1 MMNSIATVSV
11 SGALKAKLVAIADA
25 GFEGVEIFE
34 NDLLTS
40 PYPAGEIGAIIRD
53 QGLVCTAFQP
63 FRDFEGMPQAL
74 RTRAFDRA
82 ERKFDVMEELGAELL
97 IVSSNVSPDASGD
110 RNRIVADFRELGE
123 RAAARGLRVGFE
135 ALAWGRHIN
144 DHREAWAVVRDVD
157 HAAVGLV
164 LDSFGSLARNVP
176 VDSLRLIKAEKIF
189 HVQLADAPALSMD
202 ALSWSQHFRCMP
214 GQGDLPLVDYVA
226 ALRSMGYDGVLSL
239 EIFNDRFRAGSTSEI
254 AVDGMRSLKYL
265 LEQVDRRRT
274 QAPDPRIACRNIE
287 FIEFCSS
294 EEEAPQLTSML
305 HALGFR
311 PAGQHHRKAVTHW
324 RQGDI
329 NLVVNCEPEGFAHN
343 FGTVHGASVCA
354 IGVRVD
360 DAHAALERA
369 KALQISSFSQAVGP
383 GEIEIPAIRG
393 VGGSLIYFVSDDNVA
408 SIWETEFR
416 PLAPEPAGV
425 DAGLKRVDHFTQ
437 SMRYEEMPSWQLYYT
452 SLFAADKSP
461 PVEIADPVGLTLSQ
475 PIQSSDRQ
483 FRIVLNGSAAAQT
496 LASRFLHAYAGAGVQ
511 HIAFATDDIFRTA
524 EDLRAHGMEF
534 LSIPP
539 NYYADLAAQFG
550 LPEDRVAK
558 MAELNM
564 LYDQDAAGEYY
575 QLFTRAFAKR
585 FFFEFVERR
594 GYDGYGVANTPIRLA
609 AQSRY
614 RNLAP
619 TTDLTHHPYPGEG
632 H

>member
-1 MMNSIATVSV
+1 MLNSIATVSV
-11 SGALKAKLVAIADA
+11 SGALKAKLAAIADA

-34 NDLLTS
+34 NDLLTC
-40 PYPAGEIGAIIRD
+40 PYPASTIGAIIRD
-53 QGLVCTAFQP
+53 QGLTCTAFQP
-63 FRDFEGMPQAL
+63 FRDFEGMPPAL

-97 IVSSNVSPDASGD
+97 IVSSNVSPEASAD
-110 RNRIVADFRELGE
+110 RNRIIDDFRELGE
-123 RAAARGLRVGFE
+123 RAAARGLKVGFE

-176 VDSLRLIKAEKIF
+176 MDSLRLIRADKIF
-189 HVQLADAPALSMD
+189 HVQLADAPSLSMD
-202 ALSWSQHFRCMP
+202 AQSWSQHFRCMP
-214 GQGDLPLVDYVA
+214 GQGDLPIVAYVA
-226 ALRSMGYDGVLSL
+226 TLRDMGYDGVLSL

-254 AVDGMRSLKYL
+254 AVDGMRSLRYL
-265 LEQVDRRRT
+265 LEQVEAGA
-274 QAPDPRIACRNIE
+274 APDPRIACRNVE

-294 EEEAPQLTSML
+294 EEEAPQLTSVL

-311 PAGQHHRKAVTHW
+311 PAGQHRRKAVTRW

-329 NLVVNCEPEGFAHN
+329 NVVVNCEPEGFAHN

-354 IGVRVD
+354 IGFRVD
-360 DAHAALERA
+360 DAAAALKRA
-369 KALQISSFSQAVGP
+369 RALDISSFSQAVGP

-393 VGGSLIYFVSDDNVA
+393 VGGSLIYFVSDANVA

-416 PLAPEPAGV
+416 ALPPEAVDV

-475 PIQSSDRQ
+475 PIQSADRQ
-483 FRIVLNGSAAAQT
+483 FRIVLNGSAASQT

-524 EDLRAHGMEF
+524 DRLRAHGMEF

-539 NYYADLAAQFG
+539 NYYADVAAQFG
-550 LPEDRVAK
+550 LSEERVARL
-558 MAELNM
+558 AELNI
-564 LYDQDAAGEYY
+564 LYDQDATGEYY

-585 FFFEFVERR
+585 FFFEIVERR

-619 TTDLTHHPYPGEG
+619 STDLTHPPHHG
-632 H
+632 